1 MSPQPCVWYHGLEW
15 EPAQQHHRP
24 WQLLLRACST
34 HPRLFAE
41 PYRAVLRD
49 RAPGLTRTSMHLVW
63 IQSWMGERYAW
74 QKFLD
79 FFSLFFWLYSVDDS
93 SLLVRFFFGGWGVEK
108 GFVCFIVITP
118 SPAYPNHRVNQL
130 CVWWLFQQIFHL
142 NFYISVCCQV
152 HFVHVWVSSVQ
163 YSS

>member
-79 FFSLFFWLYSVDDS
+79 FFSFFFLTLFCGWLFFTGEI
-93 SLLVRFFFGGWGVEK
+93 FFWGVGGGE
-108 GFVCFIVITP
+108 GVCLFYCNYPLP
-118 SPAYPNHRVNQL
+118 SLPQSQSESTVCLMTVPTNLPFEFLYFCLLPSAFCTCL
-130 CVWWLFQQIFHL
+130 SFQCT
-142 NFYISVCCQV
+142 V
-152 HFVHVWVSSVQ
+152 
-163 YSS
+163 